1 MLNFKRLSLLSL
13 LTFMTFSISSC
24 GRISL
29 ESISKSIENPPD
41 IQYTNTIYKNS
52 IKFDIGKGEK
62 GFGPCADPFCLK
74 ADDGYYYLYSTNE
87 TVFRGDD
94 YGFRF
99 DYGPIWRSLDL
110 VNWSYVGSVFDGH
123 NDALK
128 WGQQYSGVVPGVW
141 APNVVKIGD
150 QYNYYYT
157 LSAGSSYNPGIG
169 VATAPTP
176 YGPWTH
182 YGKVFDSN
190 EIGVYNSSDQDV
202 FVDED
207 GKVWM
212 IWGSGDGIYVAEMS
226 PDGIDLYGGIDYAK
240 EHMYKIAGWGWVQGS
255 IDNFEAA
262 HIVKKDCYYYL
273 FLSLGGWDGGVNA
286 GYHVVVAKSKSLL
299 GGFKDSLGNDMMSPG
314 DGDIVI
320 DNNREF
326 ATGVGHC
333 SVVLDDI
340 GDYWIVYHGYDQTSS
355 NTNARTLF
363 IDKLLWNEKTLMPY
377 VKNKIASSTEQL
389 GPTIILKNIKKEEL
403 Y

>member
-13 LTFMTFSISSC
+13 FTFTTFSISSC
-24 GRISL
+24 GRISS

-52 IKFDIGKGEK
+52 IKFNIGKGEK

-87 TVFRGDD
+87 TIFRGDD

-141 APNVVKIGD
+141 APNVVKIGN

-169 VATAPTP
+169 VATSPTP

-182 YGKVFDSN
+182 YGKVFKSD

-207 GKVWM
+207 GSGWR
-212 IWGSGDGIYVAEMS
+212 IWGSGDGV
-226 PDGIDLYGGIDYAK
+226 
-240 EHMYKIAGWGWVQGS
+240 
-255 IDNFEAA
+255 
-262 HIVKKDCYYYL
+262 
-273 FLSLGGWDGGVNA
+273 
-286 GYHVVVAKSKSLL
+286 
-299 GGFKDSLGNDMMSPG
+299 
-314 DGDIVI
+314 
-320 DNNREF
+320 
-326 ATGVGHC
+326 
-333 SVVLDDI
+333 
-340 GDYWIVYHGYDQTSS
+340 
-355 NTNARTLF
+355 
-363 IDKLLWNEKTLMPY
+363 
-377 VKNKIASSTEQL
+377 
-389 GPTIILKNIKKEEL
+389 
-403 Y
+403 

>member
-1 MLNFKRLSLLSL
+1 MNLKRIIIVVI
-13 LTFMTFSISSC
+13 FF
-24 GRISL
+24 ISL
-29 ESISKSIENPPD
+29 FCSACSFSNNKTNNNPTVDLPSD
-41 IQYTNTIYKNS
+41 VEYTNSTYTNS
-52 IKFDIGKGEK
+52 IKFDIGNGDK
-62 GFGPCADPFCLK
+62 GFGPCADPFCIK

-110 VNWSYVGSVFDGH
+110 INWEYVGSVFDGQE
-123 NDALK
+123 DALK
-128 WGQQYSGVVPGVW
+128 WGQQFSGIVPGVW

-182 YGKVFDSN
+182 YGKILDSE

-202 FVDED
+202 FVDDD
-207 GKVWM
+207 GSVWL

-226 PDGIDLYGGIDYAK
+226 PDGIDLYGGIEYAK
-240 EHMYKIAGWGWVQGS
+240 KHMYKIAGWGWVGGS

-262 HIVKKDCYYYL
+262 HIVKKDGYYYL
-273 FLSLGGWDGGVNA
+273 FLSLGGWNGGIDA
-286 GYHVVVAKSKSLL
+286 GYHVVVAKSKSLF
-299 GGFKDSLGNDMMSPG
+299 GGFRDTLGNDMKSSG
-314 DGDIVI
+314 DGDIVV
-320 DNNREF
+320 DGNREF

-333 SVVLDDI
+333 SVVMDDI
-340 GDYWIVYHGYDQTSS
+340 GDYWLVYHGYDLTGN
-355 NTNARTLF
+355 NTNTRTLF
-363 IDKLLWNEKTLMPY
+363 IDKLLWDEKTLMPY
-377 VKNKIASSTEQL
+377 VKDRVASQTEQV
-389 GPTIILKNIKKEEL
+389 GPTIIKR
-403 Y
+403 